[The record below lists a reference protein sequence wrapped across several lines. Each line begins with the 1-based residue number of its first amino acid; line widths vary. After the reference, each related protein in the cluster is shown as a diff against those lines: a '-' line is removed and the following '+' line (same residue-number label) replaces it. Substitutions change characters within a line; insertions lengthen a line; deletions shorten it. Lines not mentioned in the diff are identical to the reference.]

1 MATHEI
7 QQNNT
12 KFHLPDQLFPLF
24 DRKFRP
30 PFRLPFFINEQRTC
44 VSSGAV
50 PRIEPEVGLSLS
62 SFRNMKNMGKP
73 VVTSRG
79 L

>member
-24 DRKFRP
+24 DLSFPSIR
-30 PFRLPFFINEQRTC
+30 QRTY

-50 PRIEPEVGLSLS
+50 PRIEPEVGISLS

-73 VVTSRG
+73 QGKPVVSSRG